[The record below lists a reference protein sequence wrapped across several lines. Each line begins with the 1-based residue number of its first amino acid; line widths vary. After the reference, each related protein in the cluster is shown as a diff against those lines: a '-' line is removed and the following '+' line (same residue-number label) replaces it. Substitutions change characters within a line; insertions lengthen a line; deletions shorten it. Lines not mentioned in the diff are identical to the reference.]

1 MKNLSMTKYIDKT
14 KCVFEIEPLTRVKVK
29 ENVTNNEKSALQ
41 IIAILTGSFVAF
53 TSGLLYAWPS
63 PFLLKIT
70 QDKVNYNISENEASY
85 FTITHAAGM
94 LILPIFL
101 VSISQIIGR
110 KTILNLSTVPY
121 IISFILKAF
130 CTNIWLLY
138 LARFLAGAGDAI
150 VFAALPVYIGEIST
164 PKIRGIWGNSF
175 IIAVFLGQCGMN
187 IIGSYCNVQ
196 LTSYIGLAIPVL
208 FLIIFSFM
216 PESPYYLIMRNR
228 LEDAKSSLRW
238 LRCKEDVESE
248 FTVMKVSVE
257 KQSQECG
264 SWKDLI
270 SIKANRKAL
279 TAGVFLRISQLLTGV
294 YVFAAYTQFIFAKA
308 GGNISPQMSAIIYT
322 GVTVLM
328 YSCAA
333 YLSNKMGRRK
343 AYMISIFLAG
353 IVVLSEAT
361 YFYLDTVHTEINLE
375 SWKWYPLVG
384 MLLFVVVSS
393 FGVGIIPTLMLGELF
408 ATSIKSKGIS
418 VLTCTFA
425 GSIIITNNIFYYL
438 NSATGLYGPF
448 YLFGFCNI
456 VFTFIAYY
464 VVPETKGKTLDEI
477 QQILNDM

>member
-1 MKNLSMTKYIDKT
+1 MTFTI
-14 KCVFEIEPLTRVKVK
+14 IKV
-29 ENVTNNEKSALQ
+29 EKVLEGKDWPQ
-41 IIAILTGSFVAF
+41 IVAILIGSFVAF

-70 QDKVNYNISENEASY
+70 QDKVHYNISENEASY
-85 FTITHAAGM
+85 FTIVHAAGM
-94 LILPIFL
+94 LTLPILL
-101 VSISQIIGR
+101 VSIAQIIGR
-110 KTILNLSTVPY
+110 KTLLNLSTIPY
-121 IISFILKAF
+121 ITSFVLKAV

-150 VFAALPVYIGEIST
+150 VFAALPVYIGEIAT

-196 LTSYIGLAIPVL
+196 VTSYIGLAIPVI

-228 LEDAKSSLRW
+228 QEEAKSSLRW

-248 FTVMKVSVE
+248 FENMKSSVE
-257 KQSQECG
+257 KQESG
-264 SWKDLI
+264 SWGDLLR
-270 SIKANRKAL
+270 IKANRKAL

-322 GVTVLM
+322 GVTVIM

-333 YLSNKMGRRK
+333 YLSNKMGRRQ

-353 IVVLSEAT
+353 LVVLSEAT
-361 YFYLDTVHTEINLE
+361 YFYLDTVHPEINLE
-375 SWKWYPLVG
+375 SYKWYPLVG
-384 MLLFVVVSS
+384 MILFVVVSS

-408 ATSIKSKGIS
+408 ATSIKPKGIS

-425 GSIIITNNIFYYL
+425 ASIMITNNIFYYL

-456 VFTFIAYY
+456 VFTFIAYF

-477 QQILNDM
+477 QQFLNDM